1 MTGNITGS
9 AGSVT
14 GNSATATAL
23 ANSRTIGMTGD
34 ESGHR
39 LDGTANVSGTAT
51 IRDGSIERAMLEDS
65 CK

>member
-9 AGSVT
+9 AGSV

-34 ESGHR
+34 VVWTSADF
-39 LDGTANVSGTAT
+39 DGTANVSGTAT
-51 IRDGSIERAMLEDS
+51 IQRLY
-65 CK
+65 